1 MCGRRLYGA
10 NLALWVARS
19 RSWFGRAV
27 TLLTSTRRN
36 ESGAQSRRVG
46 AKVCERRP
54 RGDSGWKFC
63 DSLAAQSISSIC
75 SILKSS
81 HFVSQS
87 ILAIALALAAAFSFA
102 QSYPTRPVRLLVPFA
117 AGGVADI
124 TARVVSQELSSAMG
138 QQVLVENRPS
148 AGGVVASEAVAKAE
162 PDGYTL
168 LFLTNGNA
176 VSVSLFKS
184 LPYDTLADFAP
195 VSTVGFFD
203 LALVVDSASKI
214 GSVRDLIAYS
224 KANPNKLNLGTIN
237 PGSTQNLAA
246 ELFKSMSGIDAQ
258 VVPFKATPAVIIA
271 LKSNDVQAAFEI
283 LAPVM
288 AQIKGGALKAIAV
301 TSDKR
306 YAGLPDVPT
315 VAESGVPGYQAS
327 SWNAIAAPAKTPKAV
342 IERLNRE
349 TNAAVRS
356 PEVRKRLGELG
367 VDARAGT
374 PEALRELLVSEIAK
388 WKVVIERAKI
398 EKQ

>member
-1 MCGRRLYGA
+1 VNPLCF
-10 NLALWVARS
+10 ALRSLSVALLT
-19 RSWFGRAV
+19 AV
-27 TLLTSTRRN
+27 TT
-36 ESGAQSRRVG
+36 A
-46 AKVCERRP
+46 
-54 RGDSGWKFC
+54 
-63 DSLAAQSISSIC
+63 
-75 SILKSS
+75 
-81 HFVSQS
+81 
-87 ILAIALALAAAFSFA
+87 AIA
-102 QSYPTRPVRLLVPFA
+102 QGYPTRPIRLLVPFA

-124 TARVVSQELSSAMG
+124 TARVVSQQMSAAMG

-148 AGGVVASEAVAKAE
+148 AGGIVASEAVAKAE

-184 LPYDTLADFAP
+184 LPYDTLGDFAP

-203 LALVVDSASKI
+203 LVLVVDSASKI
-214 GSVRDLIAYS
+214 GSVRELVAYS
-224 KANPNKLNLGTIN
+224 KANPNKLNIGTIN

-258 VVPFKATPAVIIA
+258 VVPFKATPAVITA
-271 LKSNDVQAAFEI
+271 LKGGDVQAAFEI
-283 LAPVM
+283 LAPVI
-288 AQIKGGALKAIAV
+288 AQIKGGALKALAV

-306 YAGLPDVPT
+306 FSGLPDVPT

-327 SWNAIAAPAKTPKAV
+327 SWNAVAAPAKTPKPV
-342 IERLNRE
+342 LERLNRE
-349 TNAAVRS
+349 VNAAVVA

-374 PEALRELLVSEIAK
+374 PEALHALLVSEIAK
-388 WKVVIERAKI
+388 WKAVIERAKI

>member
-1 MCGRRLYGA
+1 L
-10 NLALWVARS
+10 
-19 RSWFGRAV
+19 
-27 TLLTSTRRN
+27 
-36 ESGAQSRRVG
+36 
-46 AKVCERRP
+46 
-54 RGDSGWKFC
+54 
-63 DSLAAQSISSIC
+63 
-75 SILKSS
+75 
-81 HFVSQS
+81 VS
-87 ILAIALALAAAFSFA
+87 IALLATLTAAACA
-102 QSYPTRPVRLLVPFA
+102 QAYPVRPVRLLVPFA

-124 TARVVSQELSSAMG
+124 TARVVTQQMGAAMG

-148 AGGVVASEAVAKAE
+148 AGGIVASEAVARAD

-203 LALVVDSASKI
+203 LVLIVDSASKI
-214 GSVRDLIAYS
+214 GSVRELLAYS

-258 VVPFKATPAVIIA
+258 VVPFKATPAVITA

-288 AQIKGGALKAIAV
+288 AQIKGGALKALAV

-315 VAESGVPGYQAS
+315 VAESGVSGYQAS
-327 SWNAIAAPAKTPKAV
+327 SWNAVAAPAKTPKPV

-349 TNAAVRS
+349 ISAAVS
-356 PEVRKRLGELG
+356 DSAVRKRLAELG
-367 VDARAGT
+367 VEVRAGT
-374 PEALRELLVSEIAK
+374 PEALRNLLVAEIAK
-388 WKVVIERAKI
+388 WKGVIERAGI

>member
-1 MCGRRLYGA
+1 MKSKLLLYA
-10 NLALWVARS
+10 
-19 RSWFGRAV
+19 
-27 TLLTSTRRN
+27 
-36 ESGAQSRRVG
+36 
-46 AKVCERRP
+46 C
-54 RGDSGWKFC
+54 
-63 DSLAAQSISSIC
+63 
-75 SILKSS
+75 
-81 HFVSQS
+81 
-87 ILAIALALAAAFSFA
+87 ALALAALAAGALA
-102 QSYPTRPVRLLVPFA
+102 QSYPTRPVRILVPFA

-124 TARVVSQELSSAMG
+124 TARVVSQYMSTAMG

-148 AGGVVASEAVAKAE
+148 AGGIIASEAVAKSE

-184 LPYDTLADFAP
+184 LPYDTVKDFAP

-203 LALVVDSASKI
+203 LVLVVDSASKI
-214 GSVRDLIAYS
+214 GSVRELVAYS
-224 KANPNKLNLGTIN
+224 KANPNKLNIGTIN

-246 ELFKSMSGIDAQ
+246 ELFKSLSGIDAQ
-258 VVPFKATPAVIIA
+258 IVPFKATPAVITA
-271 LKSNDVQAAFEI
+271 LKGGDVQAAFEI

-288 AQIKGGALKAIAV
+288 GQIKGGTLKPLAV

-327 SWNAIAAPAKTPKAV
+327 SWNGIAAPSKTPKPV

-349 TNAAVRS
+349 VNAAVAA

-367 VDARAGT
+367 VEARAGT
-374 PEALRELLVSEIAK
+374 PDALRELLVSEIAK
-388 WKVVIERAKI
+388 WKAVIERAKI

>member
-1 MCGRRLYGA
+1 
-10 NLALWVARS
+10 
-19 RSWFGRAV
+19 
-27 TLLTSTRRN
+27 
-36 ESGAQSRRVG
+36 
-46 AKVCERRP
+46 
-54 RGDSGWKFC
+54 
-63 DSLAAQSISSIC
+63 
-75 SILKSS
+75 LKSS

>member
-1 MCGRRLYGA
+1 V
-10 NLALWVARS
+10 NPTILALRS
-19 RSWFGRAV
+19 I
-27 TLLTSTRRN
+27 
-36 ESGAQSRRVG
+36 GA
-46 AKVCERRP
+46 AL
-54 RGDSGWKFC
+54 
-63 DSLAAQSISSIC
+63 LAATATA
-75 SILKSS
+75 
-81 HFVSQS
+81 VG
-87 ILAIALALAAAFSFA
+87 A
-102 QSYPTRPVRLLVPFA
+102 QSYPARPVRLLVPFA

-124 TARVVSQELSSAMG
+124 TARVVSQQMSTAMG

-148 AGGVVASEAVAKAE
+148 AGGIVASEAVAKAE

-184 LPYDTLADFAP
+184 LPYDTVGDFAP

-203 LALVVDSASKI
+203 LVLVVDSASKI
-214 GSVRDLIAYS
+214 GSVRELLAYS
-224 KANPNKLNLGTIN
+224 KANPNKVNLGTIN

-258 VVPFKATPAVIIA
+258 VVPFKATPAVITA
-271 LKSNDVQAAFEI
+271 LKSNDVHAAFEI

-288 AQIKGGALKAIAV
+288 AQIKGGALKALAV

-306 YAGLPDVPT
+306 FAGLPDVPT

-327 SWNAIAAPAKTPKAV
+327 SWNAVAAPAKTPKPV

-349 TNAAVRS
+349 VNAAVVL

-367 VDARAGT
+367 VDARGGT
-374 PEALRELLVSEIAK
+374 PEALHDLLVSEIAK
-388 WKVVIERAKI
+388 WKAVIERAKI

>member
-1 MCGRRLYGA
+1 MKSHCF
-10 NLALWVARS
+10 ALRS
-19 RSWFGRAV
+19 LSAALLTAV
-27 TLLTSTRRN
+27 TT
-36 ESGAQSRRVG
+36 
-46 AKVCERRP
+46 
-54 RGDSGWKFC
+54 
-63 DSLAAQSISSIC
+63 
-75 SILKSS
+75 
-81 HFVSQS
+81 
-87 ILAIALALAAAFSFA
+87 LAIA
-102 QSYPTRPVRLLVPFA
+102 QGYPTRPVRLLVPFA

-124 TARVVSQELSSAMG
+124 TARVVSQQMSAAMG

-148 AGGVVASEAVAKAE
+148 AGGIVASEAVAKAE

-203 LALVVDSASKI
+203 LVLVVDSASKI
-214 GSVRDLIAYS
+214 GSVRELVAYS
-224 KANPNKLNLGTIN
+224 KGNPNKLNIGTIN

-258 VVPFKATPAVIIA
+258 VVPFKATPAVITA
-271 LKSNDVQAAFEI
+271 LKGGDVQAAFEI

-288 AQIKGGALKAIAV
+288 AQIKGGALKALAV

-306 YAGLPDVPT
+306 FSGLPDVPT
-315 VAESGVPGYQAS
+315 VAESGVPGYRAS
-327 SWNAIAAPAKTPKAV
+327 SWNAVAAPAKTPKPV
-342 IERLNRE
+342 LERLNRE
-349 TNAAVRS
+349 VNAAVAA

-374 PEALRELLVSEIAK
+374 PEALRALLVSEIAK
-388 WKVVIERAKI
+388 WKAVIERAKI